1 MLCVQ
6 NPMWQQAMQQL
17 LSNPEMLRSSV
28 DAAASVNPQ
37 IRQMLDRDPSMRC
50 PSSFG
55 PAIPLYAYFLRQ
67 TLGDILGD
75 RRSGGLSEG
84 HAAAGRTS

>member
-37 IRQMLDRDPSMRC
+37 IRQMLDRDPSMRYITLHVMAL
-50 PSSFG
+50 PFQG
-55 PAIPLYAYFLRQ
+55 VPAF
-67 TLGDILGD
+67 
-75 RRSGGLSEG
+75 
-84 HAAAGRTS
+84 